1 MGQSVG
7 TSCQGQL
14 GQVAS
19 ALASCNADLGEPCST
34 GCAGDVNWHQPGS
47 CSLAE
52 EELEVTT
59 RPAAGASKYWFL
71 HEESKLGTS
80 VSSLYKPGGLV
91 RVYKYDS
98 HRQRLTSVQ
107 DVYDLDKEPCGQG
120 TYGEVFVGIHRKTGV
135 RRAIKAVNKS
145 ALRRYLTDSN
155 SLNNFV
161 WREVEILRHL
171 DHPNIV
177 RLYEAYE
184 DEQRLYLI
192 MELLEGGDLLERVAA
207 SQKRMSEFDAAALV
221 RQMLGA
227 LQHIESHGCV
237 HRDVKPENFLFTR
250 KDQRLEEH
258 PPKDFPVKL
267 IDFGLSR
274 RLALDPSSGR
284 CTTPRIGTT
293 RYMAPEAHVG
303 KVTVA
308 LADRADM
315 WSLGVVMHVIFTGY
329 FPAPN
334 LTERNQEDYYSRPC
348 WSHLSRE
355 ALDLLR
361 LLLRVAPHDR
371 PSVHKVLQHR
381 WFTSTGTTFSVVPS
395 CLSFV
400 MDAVAVFAS
409 AATIR
414 RLALVAAAREADE
427 SDLDQMRR
435 LFQMLQFECGKSV
448 STARGGGVTLKALDS
463 VASGQSMLKHL
474 AVELKQYFAAVDLD
488 GSGCIGWSEFIG
500 VGLAN
505 AQFRASD
512 PACSKKAEELQG
524 SARSEALEANERDAD
539 TSDKDAWT
547 LWLREDVCFRAFDLL
562 SQSSGMVTGLALS
575 KFLLGDQGVGHTTSG
590 GASYALARCDQ
601 MLQEVDVNGTLNSAG
616 FTRIIRGVQA
626 KPPPSIGFEEDEAQH
641 GWIDEGDVKAM
652 PASGVGPSR
661 PVKPPEVR
669 APVELDEQHGLADF
683 AELAKQVRR

>member
-14 GQVAS
+14 GQVAA

-34 GCAGDVNWHQPGS
+34 SCAGDANWHQPGS

-52 EELEVTT
+52 EELEVST
-59 RPAAGASKYWFL
+59 RPAAASSKYWFL
-71 HEESKLGTS
+71 HEESKYGTAS
-80 VSSLYKPGGLV
+80 SSLYKPGGLV

-98 HRQRLTSVQ
+98 HRQRLTSVE
-107 DVYDLDKEPCGQG
+107 DVYELDPEPSGQG
-120 TYGEVFVGIHRKTGV
+120 TYGEVFIGRHRKTGA

-145 ALRRYLTDSN
+145 ALRRYLTDTN

-177 RLYEAYE
+177 RLFEAYE
-184 DEQRLYLI
+184 DEHRLYLI

-250 KDQRLEEH
+250 KDQRLEAY

-274 RLALDPSSGR
+274 RLALDPASGR

-293 RYMAPEAHVG
+293 RYMAPEAHIG

-361 LLLRVAPHDR
+361 LLLRVAPQDR

-381 WFTSTGTTFSVVPS
+381 WFTSTGTTFSVEPS

-400 MDAVAVFAS
+400 LDAVAMFAS

-427 SDLDQMRR
+427 NDLDQLRR
-435 LFQMLQFECGKSV
+435 LFQMLQFECGKSATT
-448 STARGGGVTLKALDS
+448 SRGGGVTLAALDVVS
-463 VASGQSMLKHL
+463 SGQSMLKNL
-474 AVELKQYFAAVDLD
+474 AAELKQHFAAVDLD

-500 VGLAN
+500 VGLAK
-505 AQFRASD
+505 AQFLSSDAKDGSKASEQD
-512 PACSKKAEELQG
+512 GSLRSQYVGAEEPE
-524 SARSEALEANERDAD
+524 STE
-539 TSDKDAWT
+539 KDAWT
-547 LWLREDVCFRAFDLL
+547 LWLKEDVCFRAFDLL

-575 KFLLGDQGVGHTTSG
+575 KFLLGDQGLTGHTTSG
-590 GASYALARCDQ
+590 GASYALARCDR
-601 MLQEVDVNGTLNSAG
+601 MLQEVDVNGGLNSVG

-626 KPPPSIGFEEDEAQH
+626 KPAPSVGFQEDEGQH
-641 GWIDEGDVKAM
+641 GWAEEGDVKAL
-652 PASGVGPSR
+652 PASLVGPSR

-669 APVELDEQHGLADF
+669 APMELDEQHGLADF
-683 AELAKQVRR
+683 EELAKQVRR